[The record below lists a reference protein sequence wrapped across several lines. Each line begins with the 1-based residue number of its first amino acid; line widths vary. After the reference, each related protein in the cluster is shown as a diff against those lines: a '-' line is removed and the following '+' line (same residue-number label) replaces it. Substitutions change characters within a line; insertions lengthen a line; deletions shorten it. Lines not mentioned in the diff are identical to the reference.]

1 MNRERAKELLPT
13 CLLDDMV
20 ASDGLEAVLEEL
32 TSIVRHQ
39 AFMSGIGERR
49 NALYRVAHLLAD
61 AHDAAQEVQ
70 EEDY

>member
-1 MNRERAKELLPT
+1 
-13 CLLDDMV
+13 
-20 ASDGLEAVLEEL
+20 VLEEL

-61 AHDAAQEVQ
+61 AHDAAQEVR